1 MSLVVV
7 PTCALCV
14 LCHVSLKTELEHLK
28 ALIER
33 SRRKL
38 PADFEAWWSAEQQ
51 KGNNGTAA
59 GLIDSARQAA
69 AMSPSAS
76 SPNGLSSPHGQAYSS
91 AASSSS
97 SSPTP
102 SIADSRAQHHSYSGG
117 NGGLISGSL
126 AATQPASAIGSR
138 SNPSVAPASSSAAS
152 YPSSSVASSSGVARL
167 PSTGNAQ
174 ADADIARF
182 YEMRDSLMKQQQQR
196 R

>member
-1 MSLVVV
+1 
-7 PTCALCV
+7 
-14 LCHVSLKTELEHLK
+14 LCHASLKTEIEHLK

-38 PADFEAWWSAEQQ
+38 QADFEAWWSAEQQ

-69 AMSPSAS
+69 AMSPSAT
-76 SPNGLSSPHGQAYSS
+76 SPSGLSSPHGQAYSS
-91 AASSSS
+91 GVS
-97 SSPTP
+97 SSPPP
-102 SIADSRAQHHSYSGG
+102 STADSRAQHNSYSGG
-117 NGGLISGSL
+117 SGGLISGSL
-126 AATQPASAIGSR
+126 AATQPASAMGSR
-138 SNPSVAPASSSAAS
+138 SNPAVAPASSSAAS
-152 YPSSSVASSSGVARL
+152 YPSSSAASNAGVARL